1 MNEFWVLLTG
11 SLVGITCGLTGV
23 FLILRKTA
31 MIADAISHTVL
42 FGIVV
47 AFMITQSLNGFWM
60 LIGAAIAGLLT
71 TFLVQLLQSGGLQED
86 AAIGVVFTSLFAL
99 GVLFITLFA
108 GNVHLDVEHVLMGE
122 IAFVPWDT
130 WDIFGF
136 SMPKA
141 VWMLLI
147 VLLFNI
153 LFLVFFYKEMKLT
166 TFDPVFALSIGLPI
180 VAMHYSYMTLVSL
193 TTVAAFD
200 SVGAVLVVAMLIG
213 PAATAYLMSKS
224 VLRMIIWSMTFGVT
238 AAITGYYLAKLWN
251 TSIAG
256 MMAAM
261 IGVIFMLVFLFKPHD
276 GWIWKVFKRM
286 KLKDAKV
293 HVES

>member
-47 AFMITQSLNGFWM
+47 AFMVTQSLNGVWM

-71 TFLVQLLQSGGLQED
+71 TFLVQVLQSGGLQED

-99 GVLFITLFA
+99 GVLLITLFA
-108 GNVHLDVEHVLMGE
+108 SNVHLDVEHVLMGE

-130 WDIFGF
+130 WSILGF
-136 SMPKA
+136 EMPKA
-141 VWMLLI
+141 VWMLLF
-147 VLLFNI
+147 VLLLNI
-153 LFLVFFYKEMKLT
+153 AFLVLFYKEIKLS
-166 TFDPVFALSIGLPI
+166 TFDPLFAISIGLPI
-180 VAMHYSYMTLVSL
+180 MGMHYSFMTLVSL

-224 VLRMIIWSMTFGVT
+224 VPGMIIWSMTFGIT
-238 AAITGYYLAKLWN
+238 AAISGYYLAKLWN

-261 IGVIFMLVFLFKPHD
+261 IGILFMLVFLLKPHD
-276 GWIWKVFKRM
+276 GWLWKAWVS
-286 KLKDAKV
+286 LKKDRPKAI
-293 HVES
+293 SR

>member
-11 SLVGITCGLTGV
+11 AMVGITCGLTGV

-60 LIGAAIAGLLT
+60 LLGAAIAGLLT
-71 TFLVQLLQSGGLQED
+71 TYLVQVLQSGGLQED

-130 WDIFGF
+130 WSILGF
-136 SMPKA
+136 TMPKA
-141 VWMLLI
+141 VWMLSI
-147 VLLFNI
+147 VLVLNV
-153 LFLVFFYKEMKLT
+153 LFLVLFYKEIKLS

-180 VAMHYSYMTLVSL
+180 IVMHYSYMTLVSL

-213 PAATAYLMSKS
+213 PAATAYLISKS
-224 VLRMIIWSMTFGVT
+224 VRSMIFWSMTFGVT

-261 IGVIFMLVFLFKPHD
+261 IGIIFMLVFLFMPHD
-276 GWIWKVFKRM
+276 GIVWKMITRL
-286 KLKDAKV
+286 KLDASKSV
-293 HVES
+293 L

>member
-47 AFMITQSLNGFWM
+47 AFMITQSLSGFWM
-60 LIGAAIAGLLT
+60 LVGAAIAGLLT

-130 WDIFGF
+130 WDILGL

-141 VWMLLI
+141 VWMLLF
-147 VLLFNI
+147 VLLLNV
-153 LFLVFFYKEMKLT
+153 LFLAFFYKEIKLS

-180 VAMHYSYMTLVSL
+180 IAMHYSYMTLVSL

-224 VLRMIIWSMTFGVT
+224 VSGMIVWSMTFGVA

-261 IGVIFMLVFLFKPHD
+261 IGVLFMLVFLFKPHN
-276 GWIWKVFKRM
+276 GWIWKMYKRM
-286 KLKDAKV
+286 KLKDTNV
-293 HVES
+293 YVES

>member
-47 AFMITQSLNGFWM
+47 AFMVTQSLNGVWM

-71 TFLVQLLQSGGLQED
+71 TFLVQVLQSGGLQED

-99 GVLFITLFA
+99 GVLLITLFA
-108 GNVHLDVEHVLMGE
+108 SNVHLDVEHVLMGE

-130 WDIFGF
+130 WSILGF
-136 SMPKA
+136 EMPKA
-141 VWMLLI
+141 VWMLLF
-147 VLLFNI
+147 VLLLNI
-153 LFLVFFYKEMKLT
+153 TFLVLFYKEIKLS
-166 TFDPVFALSIGLPI
+166 TFDPLFAISIGLPI
-180 VAMHYSYMTLVSL
+180 MGMHYSFMTLVSL

-224 VLRMIIWSMTFGVT
+224 VPGMIIWSMTIGIT
-238 AAITGYYLAKLWN
+238 AAICGYYLAKLWN

-261 IGVIFMLVFLFKPHD
+261 IGILFMLVFLLKPHD
-276 GWIWKVFKRM
+276 GWLWKAWVS
-286 KLKDAKV
+286 LKKNRPKAI
-293 HVES
+293 SR

>member
-1 MNEFWVLLTG
+1 MNEFWVILTG

-47 AFMITQSLNGFWM
+47 AFMITQSLNGFGM

-71 TFLVQLLQSGGLQED
+71 TYLVQVLQSGGLQED

-130 WDIFGF
+130 WSIF
-136 SMPKA
+136 SLEMPKA
-141 VWMLLI
+141 VWMLSI
-147 VLLFNI
+147 VLLLNI
-153 LFLVFFYKEMKLT
+153 LFLFFFYKEIKLS

-180 VAMHYSYMTLVSL
+180 VVMHYSYMTLVSL

-224 VLRMIIWSMTFGVT
+224 VGGMITWSMTIGVI

-256 MMAAM
+256 MMATM
-261 IGVIFMLVFLFKPHD
+261 IGVLFMAVFLLKPYD
-276 GWIWKVFKRM
+276 GWIWKSFKRA
-286 KLKDAKV
+286 KLNKMNA
-293 HVES
+293 

>member
-42 FGIVV
+42 FGIVI
-47 AFMITQSLNGFWM
+47 AFMITQTLNGFWM
-60 LIGAAIAGLLT
+60 LIGAAIAGILT
-71 TFLVQLLQSGGLQED
+71 TYLVQLLQSGGLQED

-130 WDIFGF
+130 WIIFGI

-141 VWMLLI
+141 VWMLSL
-147 VLLFNI
+147 VLFLNI
-153 LFLVFFYKEMKLT
+153 LFLLLLYKEIKLS

-180 VAMHYSYMTLVSL
+180 IAMHYSYMTLVSL

-213 PAATAYLMSKS
+213 PAATAYLLSKS
-224 VLRMIIWSMTFGVT
+224 VRGMILWSMTLGVT
-238 AAITGYYLAKLWN
+238 AAINGYYLAKFWN

-261 IGVIFMLVFLFKPHD
+261 VGVIFMLVFLFKPYD
-276 GWIWKVFKRM
+276 GVISKTRRRL
-286 KLKDAKV
+286 KLHTSK
-293 HVES
+293 SSI

>member
-11 SLVGITCGLTGV
+11 AMVGITCGLSGV

-60 LIGAAIAGLLT
+60 LLGAAIAGLLT
-71 TFLVQLLQSGGLQED
+71 TYLVQVLQSGGLQED

-130 WDIFGF
+130 WSILGF
-136 SMPKA
+136 TMPKA
-141 VWMLLI
+141 VWMLSI
-147 VLLFNI
+147 VLVLNV
-153 LFLVFFYKEMKLT
+153 LFLVLFYKEIKLS

-180 VAMHYSYMTLVSL
+180 IVMHYSYMTLVSL

-213 PAATAYLMSKS
+213 PAATAYLISKS
-224 VLRMIIWSMTFGVT
+224 VRSMIFWSMTFGVT

-261 IGVIFMLVFLFKPHD
+261 IGIIFMLVFLFMPHD
-276 GWIWKVFKRM
+276 GIVWKMITRL
-286 KLKDAKV
+286 KLNASKSV
-293 HVES
+293 L

>member
-47 AFMITQSLNGFWM
+47 AFMITQSLSGYWM

-71 TFLVQLLQSGGLQED
+71 TFLVQVLQSGGLQED

-130 WDIFGF
+130 WDVFGF

-141 VWMLLI
+141 VWMLLF
-147 VLLFNI
+147 VLLLNV
-153 LFLVFFYKEMKLT
+153 LFLVFFYKEIKLS

-180 VAMHYSYMTLVSL
+180 LAMHYSYMTLVSL

-224 VLRMIIWSMTFGVT
+224 VSGMIVWSMTFGVT

-276 GWIWKVFKRM
+276 GWIWKTFKRM
-286 KLKDAKV
+286 KLQKTNIQAN
-293 HVES
+293 S

>member
-47 AFMITQSLNGFWM
+47 AFMVTQSLNGVWM

-71 TFLVQLLQSGGLQED
+71 TFLVQVLQSGGLQED

-99 GVLFITLFA
+99 GVLLITLFA
-108 GNVHLDVEHVLMGE
+108 SNVHLDVEHVLMGE

-130 WDIFGF
+130 WSILGF
-136 SMPKA
+136 EMPKA
-141 VWMLLI
+141 VWMLLF
-147 VLLFNI
+147 VLLLNI
-153 LFLVFFYKEMKLT
+153 AFLVLFYKEIKLS
-166 TFDPVFALSIGLPI
+166 TFDPLFAISIGLPI
-180 VAMHYSYMTLVSL
+180 MGMHYSFMTLVSL

-224 VLRMIIWSMTFGVT
+224 VPGMIIWSMTFGIT
-238 AAITGYYLAKLWN
+238 AAISGYYLAKLWN

-261 IGVIFMLVFLFKPHD
+261 IGILFMLVFLLKPHD
-276 GWIWKVFKRM
+276 GWLWKAWVS
-286 KLKDAKV
+286 LKKD
-293 HVES
+293 